1 MAERGTCKEESLVM
15 RCFELSF
22 RQEEAMWDEIEED
35 GDLKHVNLVSFHAI

>member
-1 MAERGTCKEESLVM
+1 MAEKETCKEESLVM
-15 RCFELSF
+15 RGFERSF